1 MAIIRPAAAHDLARI
16 EEIYDAIHTAEEAGN
31 VSIGWVRGVYPTR
44 ATAQAGLD
52 AGELFVLADGGTVYA
67 AGRINH
73 EQVPVYAA
81 VPWQYEARPEQVLV
95 LHTLVVDPAA
105 AGRGYGTQFVRF
117 YEQYAREHGC
127 PELRID
133 TNAKN
138 ANAHRLYAYLGYREA
153 GIVPCTF
160 NGIDGVA
167 LVCLE
172 KWLGSEP

>member
-1 MAIIRPAAAHDLARI
+1 MTDIRPAAAHDLARI

-44 ATAQAGLD
+44 ATAQAALD
-52 AGELFVLADGGTVYA
+52 AGELFVLENDGTVYA

-73 EQVPVYAA
+73 EQVPVYAQ
-81 VPWQYEARPEQVLV
+81 VPWQYDVPPEQVLV

-105 AGRGYGTQFVRF
+105 AGHGYGTQFVRF
-117 YEQYAREHGC
+117 YARRARALGC
-127 PELRID
+127 TVLRID

-138 ANAHRLYAYLGYREA
+138 AAARRLYAHLGFREA
-153 GIVPCTF
+153 AIMPCTF
-160 NGIDGVA
+160 NGIAGVE

-172 KWLGSEP
+172 KRLDAE